1 MSNNNNTTSSAV
13 EELRLQQQC
22 FRDEGDSFAE
32 DALQVRIED
41 SQESSRQQET
51 PVAATAAPAAAPMQ
65 IPGLQSRMFTP
76 RADPTDLFDRSGR
89 VWCEYHGRFT
99 PSHST
104 KYCSARQA
112 HERGSANPGPSR
124 GPKDMRSQALQALAT
139 IASGRSSSG
148 GVQKHQSKGKGKR
161 KNQDRIS
168 RLATAALDRIAKL
181 EAEKGSSKNLP
192 ARGPLRKDPNDDE
205 GGPDSGASKQLT
217 V

>member
-1 MSNNNNTTSSAV
+1 MSNNNTTSSAV

-22 FRDEGDSFAE
+22 FRDEGDRFAE

-51 PVAATAAPAAAPMQ
+51 PVAATAAPAAAPTQMS
-65 IPGLQSRMFTP
+65 GLQPRLFTP

-112 HERGSANPGPSR
+112 HERRTLAPERSR
-124 GPKDMRSQALQALAT
+124 AGALQALAN

-148 GVQKHQSKGKGKR
+148 GVQRHQSKGKGKR

-168 RLATAALDRIAKL
+168 RLAAAALDRIAKL